1 MTHFET
7 MIQGGESDGKAILP
21 GNAGESY
28 LVELITPVN
37 GKAEMP
43 RKDEPLSQ
51 VEIDLVYPLFDKIDF
66 NLRKGFIFLKLKS
79 ILSNSG

>member
-43 RKDEPLSQ
+43 RKEEPLSQ
-51 VEIDLVYPLFDKIDF
+51 VEIDLVKQWIDQGALKRYPGKC
-66 NLRKGFIFLKLKS
+66 GS
-79 ILSNSG
+79 